1 MHTYPVAILLSV
13 PLILVTWC
21 VGGRREWALQLATQ
35 ALLWSGIALH
45 LYFLFRLYWEKRNPC
60 RDALPVGWK
69 EPLVAWLLLSPWVIA
84 VVLGWRGTY
93 NPAYVPL
100 DNTLLAE
107 IMALPHSSNQPTT
120 INPIRSRLYLAFFG
134 ALTLFLASAW
144 LTLRTRRAV
153 RLLFTVILINGALLT
168 LLGILVKTTG
178 SDRMLWFIESHSQ
191 SFFATIYYKNHWGA
205 LVVLWTGMSIG
216 LALEAWRRSRERLC
230 FPDFTLVCFLLI
242 PPMLLSILL
251 AQARASALA
260 AAGVLSLAA
269 FGAIRL
275 IPRGSSRPWQAGLM
289 VLTFLVAIGSLL
301 WIARPQA
308 ERIYQRSER
317 QITRFMDGEI
327 DSDARLASYR
337 SALSVIE
344 ARPLWGWGAGS
355 YPYIYPLHAD
365 ESLIRRDGK
374 PLFFEFVHNDY
385 LQLLAEHGIIGAF
398 LVLLTPVLILVGT
411 RRQSWGPLEIGV
423 AAGLGGVLLM
433 ALIDFPFG
441 NPAVTV
447 TFTLLAVAAL
457 ANRRLSSM
465 KAGRNTPE
473 SKKTAS
479 IL

>member
-1 MHTYPVAILLSV
+1 MHTYPVAIVLSL

-35 ALLWSGIALH
+35 ALLWAGIALH
-45 LYFLFRLYWEKRNPC
+45 LFFLFRLYWERRHPC
-60 RDALPVGWK
+60 LNALPVSWK
-69 EPLVAWLLLSPWVIA
+69 EPLIAWLLLAPWVIA
-84 VVLGWRGTY
+84 IVLGWRGTY

-107 IMALPHSSNQPTT
+107 IMALPHSANQPTT
-120 INPIRSRLYLAFFG
+120 INPIRSRLYLAFYG

-153 RLLFTVILINGALLT
+153 RLLLTIILINGTILT
-168 LLGILVKTTG
+168 VLGIVVNATG

-191 SFFATIYYKNHWGA
+191 SFFGTIYYKNHWGA
-205 LVVLWTGMSIG
+205 LVVLWTGMSMG
-216 LALEAWRRSRERLC
+216 LALDAWRRARERLC

-260 AAGVLSLAA
+260 AAGVLSLAV
-269 FGAIRL
+269 FGAIRQ
-275 IPRGSSRPWQAGLM
+275 IPGGSSRPWHAGLM
-289 VLTFLVAIGSLL
+289 ILTFLVAIGSLL

-308 ERIYQRSER
+308 ERLYQRSER
-317 QITRFMDGEI
+317 QISRFMDGEI
-327 DSDARLASYR
+327 DADARLASYR

-355 YPYIYPLHAD
+355 YPYIYPLYAD

-385 LQLLAEHGIIGAF
+385 LQLLAEHGIVGAI
-398 LVLLTPVLILVGT
+398 LLLLSPVLILIGT
-411 RRQSWGPLEIGV
+411 RRQSWRQLEIWI
-423 AAGLGGVLLM
+423 AAGMGGVLLM

-441 NPAVTV
+441 NPAVTT

-457 ANRRLSSM
+457 SHRRLSSM
-465 KAGRNTPE
+465 KPGRSTSA
-473 SKKTAS
+473 SKKAAS
-479 IL
+479 IP